1 MAVMATVKYLGG
13 LRAEWTHLAS
23 GSKIITDAPLDNKG
37 KGEAFS
43 PTDLCAASLAGCAL
57 TIMGIYAQ
65 EHDANI
71 DGASAEVSKTMQAS
85 PRKIGRIDIVI
96 SMPDREYSDRQKKAL
111 AKAME
116 TCPVRLTLEGVEQNI
131 MINWAS

>member
-23 GSKIITDAPLDNKG
+23 GSKIITDAPVDNKG

-65 EHDANI
+65 EHDVNI
-71 DGASAEVSKTMQAS
+71 DGASAEITKTMQAS
-85 PRKIGRIDIVI
+85 PRKIGRIDITI
-96 SMPDREYSDRQKKAL
+96 TMPDRDYTDRQKKAL
-111 AKAME
+111 TKAME
-116 TCPVRLTLEGVEQNI
+116 TCPVRLTMETVEQNI
-131 MINWAS
+131 TINWAR